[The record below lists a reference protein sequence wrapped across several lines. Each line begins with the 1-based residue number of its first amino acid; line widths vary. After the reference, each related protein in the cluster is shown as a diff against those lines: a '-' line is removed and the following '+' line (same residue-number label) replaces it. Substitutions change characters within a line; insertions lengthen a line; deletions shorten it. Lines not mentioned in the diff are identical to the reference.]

1 MPEHHGF
8 REIPAPAGRIFVV
21 GDIHGCPLEL
31 DLLLSHLTHVENL
44 SPDDRLIFIGDYI
57 DRGPDSK
64 AVIER
69 LIHLAAAFPQTIFL
83 RGNHEEMLLGFLGLT
98 RTVAPYLEN
107 GGAVTFASYGNANA
121 ANREDAFAILPE
133 VHLNFIKATE
143 RMLLVDNFLFVHA
156 GINPLR
162 SLEDQDDEDVYWIR
176 DVFIQNIHR
185 LEKMVIFG
193 HTPFEDVLFHMPY
206 KIGIDTGLV
215 YGNALS
221 CLELTKGVVLQVRA
235 GATGVSQRSF
245 NDVLQARRQ

>member
-1 MPEHHGF
+1 MPEPLGI
-8 REIPAPAGRIFVV
+8 REVPAPSGRIFVI

-31 DLLLSHLTHVENL
+31 ELLLTHLEQVEKRNA
-44 SPDDRLIFIGDYI
+44 DDLIIFIGDYI
-57 DRGPDSK
+57 DRGPDSN
-64 AVIER
+64 AVVER
-69 LIHLAAAFPQTIFL
+69 LIQLATAVPETIFL

-107 GGAVTFASYGNANA
+107 GGAITFASYGNANA
-121 ANREDAFAILPE
+121 ANKEDALSILPE
-133 VHLNFIKATE
+133 AHLNFVKATE
-143 RMLLVDNFLFVHA
+143 RMLIVDNFLFVHA

-221 CLELTKGVVLQVRA
+221 CLELTEGIVLQVRA
-235 GATGVSQRSF
+235 GSSSVSKRTF
-245 NDVLQARRQ
+245 KDVVQSRRV